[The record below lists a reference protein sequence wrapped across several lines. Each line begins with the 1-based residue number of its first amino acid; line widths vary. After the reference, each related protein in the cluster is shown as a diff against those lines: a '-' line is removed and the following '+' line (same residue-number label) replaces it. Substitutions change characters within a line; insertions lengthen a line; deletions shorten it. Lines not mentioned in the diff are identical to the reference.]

1 LNALVETQSIV
12 LDSRE
17 KRIPVGFERLLLTE
31 MAAKLLELDAESWK
45 GHDCG
50 KVHKEVAAQQ
60 S

>member
-1 LNALVETQSIV
+1 LKALAQNQSIV

-17 KRIPVGFERLLLTE
+17 KRIPVGSERLLLIQ
-31 MAAKLLELDAESWK
+31 MAAKLPELDAESWK